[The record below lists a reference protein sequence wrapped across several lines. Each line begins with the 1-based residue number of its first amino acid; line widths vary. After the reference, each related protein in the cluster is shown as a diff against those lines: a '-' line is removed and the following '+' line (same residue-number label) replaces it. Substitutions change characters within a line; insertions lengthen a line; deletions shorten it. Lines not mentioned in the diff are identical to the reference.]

1 MTASPGRQEVIMADG
16 VPSAGAHEFLSRT
29 TELAAVGDLLRAAQS
44 GRGGTLV
51 IRGETGIGKTAL
63 LEHALATTPGP
74 RRVRA
79 VGREHETEL
88 PFTALHQ
95 LCEALLSRLESLP
108 GPQRTA
114 LEVVFAL
121 RDGMTPDLFR
131 VGLAVLG
138 LLSAAARE
146 RPIVCVV
153 DDAQWLDHASAQVLT
168 FVARRVAAHPVAFLF
183 ALRRPA
189 EPDLFDGL
197 PSRTLT
203 GLGDGDALALL
214 RSQIRA
220 PLDERI
226 RDQIVAEARGNPLAL
241 LEVPRHVGPVELAG
255 GFGLPDALPVPERV
269 EARYRERLAALP
281 AQTQRLLLVA
291 AAEPLGEPALLWRAA
306 EELGIGTE
314 AAAPMEAAGLVDLGV
329 RVRFR
334 HASLRSAVYGAA
346 SLEDRRAVHR
356 ALADVTD
363 PDLHPDRRAWH
374 RGWSVFLPDETVAE
388 ELEQAAYP
396 ACARGGIAAAAAFL
410 ERAAALSPDPARRA
424 ARALAAAR
432 FKHRAGAADAAIGLL
447 ATAEA
452 GPLDPARRALAAR
465 LSAQIAAHMG
475 RGEAPALLLSA
486 ARRLEPHDLPSAH
499 ETYLEAFAAALRAG
513 RLGDRGLL
521 AEVARAAR
529 GSSTM
534 EDGAVARP
542 LRLSLDALT
551 AQVLDGHTAAV
562 PLMTK
567 AVDVFLHRM
576 GGHERDG
583 HWLWPA
589 CNAAA
594 DLWDE
599 EAWRTLCERHVRLAR
614 RSGTLI
620 ALPLALRSLALAYI
634 HAGEFAAAATL
645 IDDAHT
651 LAEGGGGPSWAEL
664 ALAAWRGD
672 RECVSSLVE
681 TSLGAA
687 RDRRQGRALSM
698 IDYSNAVLHNGTGR
712 YDVALRAARTA
723 YHLDEPGFRSFIP
736 PELVEAAARGGQPR
750 LAEPV
755 LEQLVERTQASPTDW
770 ALGIQCR
777 SRALLSDGPEAEDLY
792 REAIER
798 LAPARGVVHLARAHL
813 VYGEWLRREARRG
826 DARVQLRIAHEK
838 LTTIGAG
845 AFAARAAR
853 ELSACGERPRKP
865 AATPIDRLTAQELQI
880 ARLVADGATSK
891 EAAGQL
897 FLSPRTVDAHLRN
910 IFKKLGLT
918 SRRQLRDLRLAEPR
932 PAPAE

>member
-1 MTASPGRQEVIMADG
+1 MADG
-16 VPSAGAHEFLSRT
+16 VPSASGHEFLSRT
-29 TELAAVGDLLRAAQS
+29 TELAAVGDLLRAALS

-51 IRGETGIGKTAL
+51 IRGETGIGKTAM
-63 LEHALATTPGP
+63 LEHALTTAPGL

-95 LCEALLSRLESLP
+95 LCEPLLSRLESLP

-121 RDGMTPDLFR
+121 RDGMAPDLFR
-131 VGLAVLG
+131 VGLGVLG
-138 LLSAAARE
+138 LLSGAARE

-168 FVARRVAAHPVAFLF
+168 FVARRVAAQPVAFLF

-197 PSRTLT
+197 PSRTLA

-269 EARYRERLAALP
+269 EVAYREHLAALP

-314 AAAPMEAAGLVDLGV
+314 AAGPMEAAGLVDLGV

-334 HASLRSAVYGAA
+334 HASLRSAVYRAA

-356 ALADVTD
+356 VLADVTD

-432 FKHRAGAADAAIGLL
+432 FKHRAGAAGAAIGLL

-452 GPLDPARRALAAR
+452 GPLDPARRALATR

-529 GSSTM
+529 GSLTTA
-534 EDGAVARP
+534 EGGAVARP
-542 LRLSLDALT
+542 LLLSLDALT

-562 PLMTK
+562 PLMSK

-634 HAGEFAAAATL
+634 HAGEFAEAATL

-651 LAEGGGGPSWAEL
+651 IAEGGGGPSWAEL

-672 RECVSSLVE
+672 RERISSLIE
-681 TSLGAA
+681 TSLCAA

-736 PELVEAAARGGQPR
+736 PELVEAAARAGQPR

-777 SRALLSDGPEAEDLY
+777 SRALLGDGPEAEDLY

-798 LAPARGVVHLARAHL
+798 LARTRSVVHLARAHL

-838 LTTIGAG
+838 LTMTGAG

-910 IFKKLGLT
+910 IFRKLGLT

-932 PAPAE
+932 PAPAARPE